1 MSQQGPVVQPQQK
14 SGMPGWLMGCGIG
27 CGLVA
32 LAAVVGIVVVG
43 GLGYFVVKKG
53 MDEGKDE
60 FIAQLNAEYEKQIQN
75 NAIAEEHRPLFDEL
89 HALGTDAATSFP
101 AVLMCLVAI
110 QSTLEDGQVSEEDVK
125 LATEVRDFVKNNPR
139 PASSAWAPFDGTSE
153 FQKMFDEAQ
162 QNSTCLW
169 TPARSRIQWNPVKTL
184 SPFRGRLGK
193 PCRRSRPP
201 RRREG
206 VPATEKARGLYLLEE
221 SRHGS
226 SSRQVGN

>member
-125 LATEVRDFVKNNPR
+125 LATEVRDFVKNNPQ
-139 PASSAWAPFDGTSE
+139 AGFISMGTFLTEHPE

-162 QNSTCLW
+162 QEFDVPVDPGTVEDTMEPGEDLEPLPGALGE
-169 TPARSRIQWNPVKTL
+169 TMPEAPAAAAP
-184 SPFRGRLGK
+184 
-193 PCRRSRPP
+193 
-201 RRREG
+201 
-206 VPATEKARGLYLLEE
+206 
-221 SRHGS
+221 
-226 SSRQVGN
+226 